1 MKIRIKWDDEE
12 GEGQK
17 TKKKVLNFKYYVLHM
32 IYHKLK
38 CMSALLTVKD
48 LQCNAIQS

>member
-1 MKIRIKWDDEE
+1 MKIRIKWDDKE

-17 TKKKVLNFKYYVLHM
+17 TKKKVLNFRYVLHM
-32 IYHKLK
+32 IYHILK
-38 CMSALLTVKD
+38 CMSVLLTVKD